1 VIVHWLDTRG
11 DQLPEDVP
19 MYGYGSAYAPLTKEQ
34 LNFWLGILKAN
45 TEDDKVPFLDV
56 SDSKFLPRQ

>member
-1 VIVHWLDTRG
+1 
-11 DQLPEDVP
+11 

-56 SDSKFLPRQ
+56 SDSKFFPRQ